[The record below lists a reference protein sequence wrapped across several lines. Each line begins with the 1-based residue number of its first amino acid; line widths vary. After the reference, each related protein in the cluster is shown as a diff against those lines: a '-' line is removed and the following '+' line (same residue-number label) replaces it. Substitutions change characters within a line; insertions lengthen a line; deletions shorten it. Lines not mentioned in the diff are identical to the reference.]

1 MKNLLIV
8 ALFIFHE
15 SHDIFGQSLQVSR
28 KDINYAGDTT
38 VSHQL
43 DIYLP
48 QTDKEKYP
56 AVILIYGS
64 AFFGNNMK
72 NIAFETIG
80 KPLLEGGFAVVA
92 INHRSSREA
101 VFPAQIHD
109 VKSAI
114 RFIRANAFEYQI
126 DTSFIGITGY
136 SSGGHLSAFA
146 GTSGRVSEF
155 TIGKEQVDL
164 EGNIGNYPHF
174 SSSVDAI
181 VDWFGPTDFLVMDSC
196 GCSMS
201 HDAPDSPESVLV
213 GGPIQENKDKVT
225 LANPITYVDSDDP
238 PFLIF
243 HGDKDPLVPHCQSE
257 LLHQELQKK
266 GVSSQ
271 LVIIPE
277 AGHGPGVFEEKYFGM
292 MVDFFF
298 EIRKKKD

>member
-8 ALFIFHE
+8 ALIIFYL
-15 SHDIFGQSLQVSR
+15 SHDIFGQSLQVPIT
-28 KDINYAGDTT
+28 DINYAGDTT
-38 VSHQL
+38 VSHRM

-48 QTDKEKYP
+48 NEVKEMYP

-64 AFFGNNMK
+64 AFFGNDMK
-72 NIAFETIG
+72 HIAFETLG
-80 KPLLEGGFAVVA
+80 EQLLEGGFAVVA

-101 VFPAQIHD
+101 IFPAQIHD
-109 VKSAI
+109 VKAAI

-136 SSGGHLSAFA
+136 SSGGHLSAFI
-146 GTSGRVSEF
+146 GTSGKVGEF

-164 EGNIGNYPHF
+164 EGTIGIYPHF
-174 SSSVDAI
+174 SSSVDA
-181 VDWFGPTDFLVMDSC
+181 VVNWFGPTDFLIMDSC
-196 GCSMS
+196 GSSMS
-201 HDAPDSPESVLV
+201 HNAPDSPESVFV
-213 GGPIQENKDKVT
+213 GGPIQENQVKVT
-225 LANPITYVDSDDP
+225 LANPITYVDSYDP

-257 LLHQELQKK
+257 LLFQELQEK

-277 AGHGPGVFEEKYFGM
+277 AGHGPGVFEEQYFRM
-292 MVDFFF
+292 MVDFFL
-298 EIRKKKD
+298 EMRREKY